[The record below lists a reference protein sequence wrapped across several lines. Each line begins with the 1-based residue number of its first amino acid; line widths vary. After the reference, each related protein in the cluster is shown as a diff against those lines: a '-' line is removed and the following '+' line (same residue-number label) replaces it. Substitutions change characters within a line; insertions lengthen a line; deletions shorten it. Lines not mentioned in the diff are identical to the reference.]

1 MPTKFIVAA
10 LGTWGDVLPAFGIA
24 LALQRKGLDVEV
36 HSSPYY
42 QEHLS
47 ECGLQFFAIGN
58 LDDFRA
64 ALVDPRL
71 WRETE
76 NVAVYRDYFLQS
88 GLSSL
93 PDRTLAYPKDQDLFF
108 IAHPMLVCSV
118 NLVKQLR
125 ANVRVCTYLLSP
137 AHSSEDRQVMS
148 FRSTVLPKVFPRF
161 ALRAFK
167 KTLSSLYVDTV
178 LLEDINHHRRAR
190 GLPRIKSYLDE
201 IHDTPEFHL
210 NLFPQWFAP
219 SLHAPPP
226 RILQGD
232 FVLHTRTP
240 SKELGPDLERFIAGG
255 DRPVAFLFGQCA
267 QGLRR
272 TIEDIARH
280 YPGPSR
286 RAVVITADRTLLPEV
301 LPEHL
306 HWAPY
311 APLDTLLAACKGIV
325 HYGGIGTMAQALKAA
340 TPQIALPFIFDQ
352 YENSIHMSRLGVGEV
367 IPASRANGQKIRALA
382 DRLFQSE
389 AVRRRCQA
397 VAERFTLQDPTDA
410 IADLLVSAA
419 RSVAARE

>member
-10 LGTWGDVLPAFGIA
+10 LGSWGDVLPAVGIA
-24 LALQRKGLDVEV
+24 LALQRRGLDVEF
-36 HSSPYY
+36 HTSPYY
-42 QEHLS
+42 QEYLR
-47 ECGLQFFAIGN
+47 ECGLEFCAIGT

-64 ALVDPRL
+64 ALADPRL
-71 WRETE
+71 WRESE
-76 NVAVYRDYFLQS
+76 SVAVYRDYFLRL

-93 PDRTLAYPKDQDLFF
+93 PERTLAYPKDLDLFF
-108 IAHPMLVCSV
+108 IAHLMLVCSV

-137 AHSSEDRQVMS
+137 AYSSEDREVMS
-148 FRSTVLPKVFPRF
+148 LRSTVLPKLFPRF

-167 KTLSSLYVDTV
+167 KILSSLYVDAV
-178 LLEDINHHRRAR
+178 LLEDINLHRRAR
-190 GLPRIKSYLDE
+190 GLPRIKSYQDE
-201 IHDTPEFHL
+201 IRDTPEFHL

-219 SLHAPPP
+219 SLHELPP

-286 RAVVITADRTLLPEV
+286 RAVIVTPDRTLLPEV
-301 LPEHL
+301 LSEHL

-311 APLDTLLAACKGIV
+311 APMDTLLAACKGIV
-325 HYGGIGTMAQALKAA
+325 HYGGIGTIAQALKAA

-352 YENSIHMSRLGVGEV
+352 YENAIHMSRLGVGEV
-367 IPASRANGQKIRALA
+367 IPAPRATSKRIIAAA

-389 AVRRRCQA
+389 HVRRRCEA
-397 VAERFTLQDPTDA
+397 IAHRFTPQDPTDA
-410 IADLLVSAA
+410 IADLLDSAA
-419 RSVAARE
+419 RSLGPR